1 MYQKFNIPVS
11 YNIKASFNFIL
22 LKLHMK
28 NVFLTGIFLVFAHLY
43 SSQSFDKQ
51 AHRGGKSL
59 YPENT
64 VPAMKNALKMN
75 ITTLEMDLAI
85 TKDKKVILSHDAFLS
100 PELVTKPD
108 GTYIPKD
115 SGFYYKIYDMPY
127 AKIQTFDIGLKKLDN
142 YPDQKKIKA
151 QKPLFSEVI
160 DACEAYSRK
169 LKRPLPFYNIE
180 TKTRPFSD
188 HIFHPEPKEFVD
200 LMMSIILKKGIQDR
214 VIIQSFDPRTL
225 EIIHKEYPKIM
236 TALLVEKVDDK
247 KLAQQQAHF
256 KNIPAEKFRQYP
268 DHLNGVSGDMKF
280 LSFTPT
286 IYSPDHTLVTS
297 ELVQECHALGMKV
310 IPWTV
315 NTKERLKELKD
326 MGVDGV
332 ISDDPRIF

>member
-1 MYQKFNIPVS
+1 
-11 YNIKASFNFIL
+11 
-22 LKLHMK
+22 MK
-28 NVFLTGIFLVFAHLY
+28 NILFTGVFLLAAQFY

-64 VPAMKNALKMN
+64 IPAMKNALQMN
-75 ITTLEMDLAI
+75 VTTLEMDLAI

-115 SGFYYKIYDMPY
+115 SGFYYKIYEMPY
-127 AKIQTFDIGLKKLDN
+127 AKIKTFDVGLKKLDR
-142 YPDQKKIKA
+142 YSDQKKMKA
-151 QKPLFSEVI
+151 QKPLFSDVI
-160 DACEAYSRK
+160 DACEAYARE
-169 LKRPLPFYNIE
+169 LKRPLPYYNIE

-188 HIFHPEPKEFVD
+188 NIFHPEPEEFVD
-200 LMMSIILKKGIQDR
+200 LMMKIIVEKKIQDR

-225 EIIHKEYPKIM
+225 EIIHKEYPEIK
-236 TALLVEKVDDK
+236 TALLVERVDDK

-256 KNIPAEKFRQYP
+256 KNIPPEKFKMYP
-268 DHLNGVSGDMKF
+268 DHLNGVAGDMKF

-286 IYSPDHTLVTS
+286 IYSPENTLVTPQ
-297 ELVQECHALGMKV
+297 LIKECHALGMQV

-326 MGVDGV
+326 MGIDGV
-332 ISDDPRIF
+332 ISDDPRIFE

>member
-1 MYQKFNIPVS
+1 
-11 YNIKASFNFIL
+11 
-22 LKLHMK
+22 MK
-28 NVFLTGIFLVFAHLY
+28 NVLFTGLFLAFAQLY
-43 SSQSFDKQ
+43 TAQSFDKQ

-64 VPAMKNALKMN
+64 IPAMKNALKMN
-75 ITTLEMDLAI
+75 VTTLEMDLAI

-100 PELVTKPD
+100 PELITKPD

-115 SGFYYKIYDMPY
+115 SGFYYKIYEMPY
-127 AKIQTFDIGLKKLDN
+127 AKIKTFDVGLKKLEG
-142 YPDQKKIKA
+142 YPDQKKMKA
-151 QKPLFSEVI
+151 QKPLFSDVI
-160 DACEAYSRK
+160 DASESYARE

-188 HIFHPEPKEFVD
+188 NVFHPEPKEFVD
-200 LMMSIILKKGIQDR
+200 LMMKIIIEKKIQDR

-247 KLAQQQAHF
+247 KLAQQQAYF
-256 KNIPAEKFRQYP
+256 KNIPLEKFKMYP
-268 DHLNGVSGDMKF
+268 DHLNGVTGDMKF

-286 IYSPDHTLVTS
+286 IYSPNHTLVTPQ
-297 ELVQECHALGMKV
+297 LVQECHKLGMKV

-315 NTKERLKELKD
+315 NTKERLQELKE
-326 MGVDGV
+326 MGIGGV
-332 ISDDPRIF
+332 ISDDPRIFE

>member
-1 MYQKFNIPVS
+1 
-11 YNIKASFNFIL
+11 
-22 LKLHMK
+22 MK
-28 NVFLTGIFLVFAHLY
+28 HALFTGIFLVLGQLY
-43 SSQSFDKQ
+43 SSQSFDNQ

-64 VPAMKNALKMN
+64 IPAMKNALKMN
-75 ITTLEMDLAI
+75 VTTLEMDLAI

-127 AKIQTFDIGLKKLDN
+127 SKIKTFDVGLKKLNN
-142 YPDQKKIKA
+142 YPDQKKMKA
-151 QKPLFSEVI
+151 QKPLFSDVI
-160 DACEAYSRK
+160 DACEAYAK
-169 LKRPLPFYNIE
+169 ELKRPLPFYNIE

-188 HIFHPEPKEFVD
+188 NILHPEPKEFVD
-200 LMMSIILKKGIQDR
+200 LMMKIIVEKKIQDR

-225 EIIHKEYPKIM
+225 EILHKEYPQIM

-247 KLAQQQAHF
+247 KLAQQQAYF
-256 KNIPAEKFRQYP
+256 KKIPVEKFKMYP
-268 DHLNGVSGDMKF
+268 NHLNGVAGDMKF

-286 IYSPDHTLVTS
+286 IYSPEHSLVTPQ
-297 ELVQECHALGMKV
+297 LVQECHSLGMKV

-315 NTKERLKELKD
+315 NTKERLKELKET
-326 MGVDGV
+326 GIDGI
-332 ISDDPRIF
+332 ISDDPRIFE

>member
-1 MYQKFNIPVS
+1 
-11 YNIKASFNFIL
+11 
-22 LKLHMK
+22 MK
-28 NVFLTGIFLVFAHLY
+28 NAFFTGIFLVFTQLY
-43 SSQSFDKQ
+43 ASQSFDKQ

-64 VPAMKNALKMN
+64 IPAMKNALKMN

-115 SGFYYKIYDMPY
+115 SGFYYKIYEMPY
-127 AKIQTFDIGLKKLDN
+127 AKIKTFDVGLKKLNN
-142 YPDQKKIKA
+142 YPDQKKMKA

-160 DACEAYSRK
+160 DACEAYARE

-188 HIFHPEPKEFVD
+188 NIFHPKPKEFVD
-200 LMMSIILKKGIQDR
+200 LMMKIIVEKKIQDR

-225 EIIHKEYPKIM
+225 EILHKEYPKIM

-247 KLAQQQAHF
+247 KRTQQQSYF
-256 KNIPAEKFRQYP
+256 KNIPVEKFKMYP
-268 DHLNGVSGDMKF
+268 DHLSGVAGDMKF

-286 IYSPDHTLVTS
+286 IYSPEHNLVTPQ
-297 ELVQECHALGMKV
+297 LVKECHLLGMKV

-315 NTKERLKELKD
+315 NTKERLKELMD
-326 MGVDGV
+326 MGIDGV
-332 ISDDPRIF
+332 ISDDPRIFE

>member
-1 MYQKFNIPVS
+1 
-11 YNIKASFNFIL
+11 
-22 LKLHMK
+22 MK
-28 NVFLTGIFLVFAHLY
+28 NIFLTGLFLVCTQFY
-43 SSQSFDKQ
+43 FSQSFDKQ

-64 VPAMKNALKMN
+64 IPAMENALKMN

-85 TKDKKVILSHDAFLS
+85 TRDKQVILSHDSFLS
-100 PELVTKPD
+100 PELITKQD

-127 AKIQTFDIGLKKLDN
+127 AKIQTFDVGMKKLNN
-142 YPDQKKIKA
+142 YPDQKKMKA
-151 QKPLFSEVI
+151 KKPLFSEVI
-160 DACEAYSRK
+160 EACEAYSRE

-188 HIFHPEPKEFVD
+188 NILHPEPKEFVD
-200 LMMSIILKKGIQDR
+200 LMMKIILAKKIQDR

-225 EIIHKEYPKIM
+225 EIIHKEYPEIM

-247 KLAQQQAHF
+247 KLAQQQAYF
-256 KNIPAEKFRQYP
+256 KNIPTEKFKLYP
-268 DHLNGVSGDMKF
+268 DHLSGVAGDMKF

-286 IYSPDHTLVTS
+286 IYSPDHTLVTPK
-297 ELVQECHALGMKV
+297 LVKECHALGMKV

-315 NTKERLKELKD
+315 NTKERLQELKD
-326 MGVDGV
+326 MRIDGV
-332 ISDDPRIF
+332 ISDDPRIFQ

>member
-1 MYQKFNIPVS
+1 
-11 YNIKASFNFIL
+11 
-22 LKLHMK
+22 MK
-28 NVFLTGIFLVFAHLY
+28 NAFFTAIFMVFTQLFSA
-43 SSQSFDKQ
+43 QSFDRQ

-64 VPAMKNALKMN
+64 IPAMKNALKMN

-85 TKDKKVILSHDAFLS
+85 TKDKKVILSHDSFLS
-100 PELVTKPD
+100 PELVTKSD

-127 AKIQTFDIGLKKLDN
+127 AKIQTFDVGMKKLNN
-142 YPDQKKIKA
+142 YPDQKKIKV
-151 QKPLFSEVI
+151 QKPLFSDVI
-160 DACEAYSRK
+160 DTCELYSRE

-188 HIFHPEPKEFVD
+188 NIFHPEPQEFVD
-200 LMMSIILKKGIQDR
+200 LMMKIILEKGIQDR

-225 EIIHKEYPKIM
+225 EIIHKQYPKIM

-247 KLAQQQAHF
+247 KIAQQRNHF
-256 KNIPAEKFRQYP
+256 ENIPVEKFKLYP
-268 DHLNGVSGDMKF
+268 NHLNGVAGDMKF

-286 IYSPDHTLVTS
+286 IYSPDHTLVTP
-297 ELVQECHALGMKV
+297 ELVKECHALGMKV

-315 NTKERLKELKD
+315 NSKERLQQLKA
-326 MGVDGV
+326 MGIDGV
-332 ISDDPRIF
+332 ISDDPRIFE

>member
-1 MYQKFNIPVS
+1 
-11 YNIKASFNFIL
+11 
-22 LKLHMK
+22 MK
-28 NVFLTGIFLVFAHLY
+28 NVFFTGIFFVVTQLYFA
-43 SSQSFDKQ
+43 QSFDKQ

-64 VPAMKNALKMN
+64 IPAMKNALKMN

-85 TKDKKVILSHDAFLS
+85 TKDKKVILSHDSFLS

-115 SGFYYKIYDMPY
+115 SGFYYKIYEMPY
-127 AKIQTFDIGLKKLDN
+127 SKIQKFDVGLKELSH
-142 YPDQKKIKA
+142 YPDQKKMKV

-160 DACEAYSRK
+160 DACESYSRE

-200 LMMSIILKKGIQDR
+200 LMMKIILDKKIQDR

-247 KLAQQQAHF
+247 KLAQQQTYF
-256 KNIPAEKFRQYP
+256 KNIPVEKFRLYP
-268 DHLNGVSGDMKF
+268 NHLNGVAGDMKF

-286 IYSPDHTLVTS
+286 IYSPEHTLVTPD
-297 ELVQECHALGMKV
+297 LVKECHRLGMKV

-315 NTKERLKELKD
+315 NSKERLQELKEI
-326 MGVDGV
+326 GIDGV
-332 ISDDPRIF
+332 ISDDPRIFE

>member
-1 MYQKFNIPVS
+1 
-11 YNIKASFNFIL
+11 
-22 LKLHMK
+22 MK
-28 NVFLTGIFLVFAHLY
+28 NVFLIGLFLAFAQLY
-43 SSQSFDKQ
+43 FSQSFDKQ

-64 VPAMKNALKMN
+64 IPAMKNALKMN
-75 ITTLEMDLAI
+75 VTTLEMDLAI

-127 AKIQTFDIGLKKLDN
+127 AKIQTFDVGLKKLDN

-169 LKRPLPFYNIE
+169 LKRALPFYNIE

-225 EIIHKEYPKIM
+225 EIIHKEHPKIM

-268 DHLNGVSGDMKF
+268 DHLNGVAGDMKF

-297 ELVQECHALGMKV
+297 ELVQECHSLGMKV

-315 NTKERLKELKD
+315 NTKKRLKELKD
-326 MGVDGV
+326 MGIDGV
-332 ISDDPRIF
+332 ISDDPRIFE

>member
-1 MYQKFNIPVS
+1 
-11 YNIKASFNFIL
+11 
-22 LKLHMK
+22 MK
-28 NVFLTGIFLVFAHLY
+28 NIFFTVFFIVFAPFC
-43 SSQSFDKQ
+43 SAQSFDKQ

-59 YPENT
+59 FPENT
-64 VPAMKNALKMN
+64 IPAMKNALKMN

-127 AKIQTFDIGLKKLDN
+127 ERVQTFDVGLKKLDH
-142 YPDQKKIKA
+142 YPDQQKIRI
-151 QKPLFSEVI
+151 QKPLFSKVI
-160 DACEAYSRK
+160 DACESYSRE

-188 HIFHPEPKEFVD
+188 NIFHPEPKEFVD
-200 LMMSIILKKGIQDR
+200 LMIKIIVEKKIQDR

-247 KLAQQQAHF
+247 KLAQQRKYF
-256 KNIPAEKFRQYP
+256 KNIPEEKFRLYP
-268 DHLNGVSGDMKF
+268 NHLNGVAGDMKF
-280 LSFTPT
+280 LSFTPA
-286 IYSPDHTLVTS
+286 IYSPDHSLVTP

-315 NTKERLKELKD
+315 NTKERLQELQG

-332 ISDDPRIF
+332 ISDDPRIFE

>member
-1 MYQKFNIPVS
+1 
-11 YNIKASFNFIL
+11 
-22 LKLHMK
+22 MK
-28 NVFLTGIFLVFAHLY
+28 NVFLTGAFLVLAQWY
-43 SSQSFDKQ
+43 SSQSFDNQ

-64 VPAMKNALKMN
+64 IPAMKNALKMN
-75 ITTLEMDLAI
+75 VTTLEMDLAV
-85 TKDKKVILSHDAFLS
+85 TKDKKIILSHDAFLS
-100 PELVTKPD
+100 PELITKPD

-127 AKIQTFDIGLKKLDN
+127 AKIQTFDAGLKKLDH
-142 YPDQKKIKA
+142 YPDQNKIKV
-151 QKPLFSEVI
+151 QKPLLEDVI
-160 DACEAYSRK
+160 EACETYSRE

-200 LMMSIILKKGIQDR
+200 LMMKIIVKKGIQDR

-225 EIIHKEYPKIM
+225 EIIHKEYPEIL
-236 TALLVEKVDDK
+236 TALLIEKVDDK
-247 KLAQQQAHF
+247 KIAQQQAHF
-256 KNIPAEKFRQYP
+256 ENIPAVKFREYP
-268 DHLNGVSGDMKF
+268 NHLNGVAGDMKF

-297 ELVQECHALGMKV
+297 KLVQECHALGMKV

-326 MGVDGV
+326 MGIDGV
-332 ISDDPRIF
+332 ISDDPRIFE

>member
-1 MYQKFNIPVS
+1 
-11 YNIKASFNFIL
+11 
-22 LKLHMK
+22 MK
-28 NVFLTGIFLVFAHLY
+28 NALFTGIFLVLGQLY
-43 SSQSFDKQ
+43 SSQSFDNQ

-64 VPAMKNALKMN
+64 IPAMKNALKMN
-75 ITTLEMDLAI
+75 VATLEMDLAI

-115 SGFYYKIYDMPY
+115 SGFYYKIYEMPY
-127 AKIQTFDIGLKKLDN
+127 SKIKTFDVGLKKLNN
-142 YPDQKKIKA
+142 YPDQKKMKA
-151 QKPLFSEVI
+151 QKPLFSDVI
-160 DACEAYSRK
+160 DTCEAYARK

-188 HIFHPEPKEFVD
+188 NIFHPEPKEFVD
-200 LMMSIILKKGIQDR
+200 LMMKIIVEKKIQDR

-225 EIIHKEYPKIM
+225 EILHKEYPKIM

-247 KLAQQQAHF
+247 KLAQQQAYF
-256 KNIPAEKFRQYP
+256 KNIPVEKFKMYP
-268 DHLNGVSGDMKF
+268 NHLNGVAGDMKF

-286 IYSPDHTLVTS
+286 IYSPEHSLVTPQ
-297 ELVQECHALGMKV
+297 LVQECHSLGMKV

-315 NTKERLKELKD
+315 NTKERLKELKE
-326 MGVDGV
+326 MGIDGI
-332 ISDDPRIF
+332 ISDDPRIFE

>member
-1 MYQKFNIPVS
+1 MK
-11 YNIKASFNFIL
+11 
-22 LKLHMK
+22 LKSQGMK
-28 NVFLTGIFLVFAHLY
+28 NVLFTSLLVILSQLYFA
-43 SSQSFDKQ
+43 QSFDKQ

-64 VPAMKNALKMN
+64 IPAMKNALQMN
-75 ITTLEMDLAI
+75 VTTLEMDLAI

-115 SGFYYKIYDMPY
+115 SGFYYKIYEMPY
-127 AKIQTFDIGLKKLDN
+127 AKIQTFDVGLKKLSSS
-142 YPDQKKIKA
+142 PDQKKMKV

-160 DACEAYSRK
+160 DVCESYARE

-188 HIFHPEPKEFVD
+188 HILHPEPEEFVD
-200 LMMSIILKKGIQDR
+200 LMMKIILEKGIQDR

-225 EIIHKEYPKIM
+225 EIIHKEHPKIM

-247 KLAQQQAHF
+247 KMAQQQAHF
-256 KNIPAEKFRQYP
+256 KNIPVEKFRLYP
-268 DHLNGVSGDMKF
+268 NHLSGLAGDMKF
-280 LSFTPT
+280 LSFIPT
-286 IYSPDHTLVTS
+286 IYSPEHNLVTP
-297 ELVQECHALGMKV
+297 ELIQQCHALEMKV

-315 NTKERLKELKD
+315 NTKERLQELKS
-326 MGVDGV
+326 MGIDGI
-332 ISDDPRIF
+332 ISDDPRIFE

>member
-1 MYQKFNIPVS
+1 
-11 YNIKASFNFIL
+11 
-22 LKLHMK
+22 MK
-28 NVFLTGIFLVFAHLY
+28 NVFLTGAFLVLAQWY
-43 SSQSFDKQ
+43 SSQSFDYQ

-64 VPAMKNALKMN
+64 IPAMKNALKMN
-75 ITTLEMDLAI
+75 VTTLEMDLAV
-85 TKDKKVILSHDAFLS
+85 TKDKKIILSHDAFLS
-100 PELVTKPD
+100 PELITKPD

-127 AKIQTFDIGLKKLDN
+127 AKIQTFDAGLKKLDH
-142 YPDQKKIKA
+142 YPDQKKIKV
-151 QKPLFSEVI
+151 QKPLLEDVI
-160 DACEAYSRK
+160 EACERYSRE

-200 LMMSIILKKGIQDR
+200 LMMKIIVKKGIQDR

-225 EIIHKEYPKIM
+225 EIIHKEYPEIL
-236 TALLVEKVDDK
+236 TALLIEKVDDK
-247 KLAQQQAHF
+247 KIAQQQAHF
-256 KNIPAEKFRQYP
+256 ENIPAVKFREYP
-268 DHLNGVSGDMKF
+268 NHLNGVAGDMKF

-297 ELVQECHALGMKV
+297 KLVQECHALGMKV

-326 MGVDGV
+326 MGIDGV
-332 ISDDPRIF
+332 ISDDPRIFE

>member
-1 MYQKFNIPVS
+1 
-11 YNIKASFNFIL
+11 
-22 LKLHMK
+22 MK
-28 NVFLTGIFLVFAHLY
+28 NAFFTGIFLVFTQLY
-43 SSQSFDKQ
+43 VSQSFDKQ

-64 VPAMKNALKMN
+64 IPAMKNALKMN

-115 SGFYYKIYDMPY
+115 SGFYYKIYEMPY
-127 AKIQTFDIGLKKLDN
+127 AKIKTFDVGLKKLNN
-142 YPDQKKIKA
+142 YPDQRKMKA

-160 DACEAYSRK
+160 DACEAYARE

-188 HIFHPEPKEFVD
+188 NIFHPEPKEFVD
-200 LMMSIILKKGIQDR
+200 LMMKIIVEKKIQDR

-225 EIIHKEYPKIM
+225 EILHKEYPKIM

-247 KLAQQQAHF
+247 KRTQQQSYF
-256 KNIPAEKFRQYP
+256 KNIPVEKFKMYP
-268 DHLNGVSGDMKF
+268 DHLNGVAGDMKF
-280 LSFTPT
+280 LSFTPS
-286 IYSPDHTLVTS
+286 IYSPEHNLVTPQ
-297 ELVQECHALGMKV
+297 LVKECHLLGMKV

-315 NTKERLKELKD
+315 NTKERLKELMD
-326 MGVDGV
+326 MGIDGV
-332 ISDDPRIF
+332 ISDDPRIFE

>member
-1 MYQKFNIPVS
+1 
-11 YNIKASFNFIL
+11 
-22 LKLHMK
+22 MK
-28 NVFLTGIFLVFAHLY
+28 NAFFMGIFLVFTQLY

-64 VPAMKNALKMN
+64 IPAMKNALKMN

-115 SGFYYKIYDMPY
+115 SGFYYKIYEMPY
-127 AKIQTFDIGLKKLDN
+127 TKIKTFDVGLKKLSN
-142 YPDQKKIKA
+142 YPDQKKMKA
-151 QKPLFSEVI
+151 QKPLFSDVI
-160 DACEAYSRK
+160 DACEAFARE

-188 HIFHPEPKEFVD
+188 NIFHPEPKEFVD
-200 LMMSIILKKGIQDR
+200 LMMKIIVEKKIQDR

-225 EIIHKEYPKIM
+225 EILHKEYPKIM

-247 KLAQQQAHF
+247 KLAQQQAYF
-256 KNIPAEKFRQYP
+256 KNIPVEKFKMYP
-268 DHLNGVSGDMKF
+268 DHLSGVAGDMKF

-286 IYSPDHTLVTS
+286 IYSPEHNLVTPQ
-297 ELVQECHALGMKV
+297 LVQECHALGMKV

-326 MGVDGV
+326 MGIDGV
-332 ISDDPRIF
+332 ISDDPRIFE

>member
-1 MYQKFNIPVS
+1 MKN
-11 YNIKASFNFIL
+11 IL
-22 LKLHMK
+22 LSA
-28 NVFLTGIFLVFAHLY
+28 IFLITAQLY
-43 SSQSFDKQ
+43 SAQSFDKQ

-64 VPAMKNALKMN
+64 IPAMKNALKMN
-75 ITTLEMDLAI
+75 VTTLEMDLAI

-115 SGFYYKIYDMPY
+115 SGFYYKIYEMPY
-127 AKIQTFDIGLKKLDN
+127 DKIKTFDVGMKKLSN

-151 QKPLFSEVI
+151 QKPLFSDVI
-160 DACEAYSRK
+160 DACEAYARE
-169 LKRPLPFYNIE
+169 LKRPLPLYNIE

-188 HIFHPEPKEFVD
+188 HIFHPEPKEFVE
-200 LMMSIILKKGIQDR
+200 LMMKIIISKGIQDR

-225 EIIHKEYPKIM
+225 EIIHKQYPKIM

-247 KLAQQQAHF
+247 KLAQQQYYF
-256 KNIPAEKFRQYP
+256 RNIPVEKFKSYP
-268 DHLNGVSGDMKF
+268 DHLNGVAGDMKF

-286 IYSPDHTLVTS
+286 IYSPDHTLVTP
-297 ELVQECHALGMKV
+297 ELVKECHALGMKV

-315 NTKERLKELKD
+315 NTKERLQELKE
-326 MGVDGV
+326 MGIDGI
-332 ISDDPRIF
+332 ISDDPRIFE

>member
-1 MYQKFNIPVS
+1 
-11 YNIKASFNFIL
+11 
-22 LKLHMK
+22 MK
-28 NVFLTGIFLVFAHLY
+28 NAFFIAIFMVFTQLLPAQF
-43 SSQSFDKQ
+43 FDKQ

-64 VPAMKNALKMN
+64 IPAMKNALKMN

-85 TKDKKVILSHDAFLS
+85 TKDKKVILSHDSFLS

-127 AKIQTFDIGLKKLDN
+127 AKIQTFDVGMKKLNN
-142 YPDQKKIKA
+142 YPDQKKIKV
-151 QKPLFSEVI
+151 QKPLFSDVI
-160 DACEAYSRK
+160 DACELYSRE
-169 LKRPLPFYNIE
+169 LKRPLSIYNIE

-188 HIFHPEPKEFVD
+188 NIFHPEPQEFVD
-200 LMMSIILKKGIQDR
+200 LMMKIILEKGIQER

-225 EIIHKEYPKIM
+225 EIIHKQYPKIM

-247 KLAQQQAHF
+247 KIAQQRSHF
-256 KNIPAEKFRQYP
+256 ENIPVEKFKLYP
-268 DHLNGVSGDMKF
+268 NHLNGVAGDMKF

-286 IYSPDHTLVTS
+286 IYSPDHTLVTP
-297 ELVQECHALGMKV
+297 ELVKECHALGMKV

-315 NTKERLKELKD
+315 NSKERLQQLKA
-326 MGVDGV
+326 MGIDGI
-332 ISDDPRIF
+332 ISDDPRIFE

>member
-1 MYQKFNIPVS
+1 
-11 YNIKASFNFIL
+11 
-22 LKLHMK
+22 MK
-28 NVFLTGIFLVFAHLY
+28 HTFFTAIFLVFVQLY
-43 SSQSFDKQ
+43 SAQSFDKQ

-64 VPAMKNALKMN
+64 IPAMKNTLKMG

-115 SGFYYKIYDMPY
+115 SGFYYKIYDMSY
-127 AKIQTFDIGLKKLDN
+127 ARIQTFDVGLKKLDN
-142 YPDQKKIKA
+142 YPDQKKMKV

-160 DACEAYSRK
+160 DACETYSRE

-188 HIFHPEPKEFVD
+188 NIFHPEPKEFVD
-200 LMMSIILKKGIQDR
+200 LMMKVILEKKIQDR

-247 KLAQQQAHF
+247 KIAQQQYYF
-256 KNIPAEKFRQYP
+256 KNIPAEKFKLYP
-268 DHLNGVSGDMKF
+268 NHLNGVSGDMKF
-280 LSFTPT
+280 LSFIPT
-286 IYSPDHTLVTS
+286 IYSPDQSLVTP
-297 ELVQECHALGMKV
+297 ELVKECHTMGMKV

-315 NTKERLKELKD
+315 NTKERLKELKG
-326 MGVDGV
+326 MGIDGL
-332 ISDDPRIF
+332 ISDDPRIFE

>member
-1 MYQKFNIPVS
+1 
-11 YNIKASFNFIL
+11 
-22 LKLHMK
+22 MK
-28 NVFLTGIFLVFAHLY
+28 HALFTGIFLVLGQLY
-43 SSQSFDKQ
+43 SSQSFDNQ

-64 VPAMKNALKMN
+64 IPAMKNALKMN
-75 ITTLEMDLAI
+75 VTTLEMDLAI

-127 AKIQTFDIGLKKLDN
+127 SKIKTFDVGLKKLNN
-142 YPDQKKIKA
+142 YPDQKKMKA
-151 QKPLFSEVI
+151 QKPLFSDVI
-160 DACEAYSRK
+160 DACEAYARE

-188 HIFHPEPKEFVD
+188 NIFHPEPKEFVD
-200 LMMSIILKKGIQDR
+200 LMMKIIVEKKIQDR

-225 EIIHKEYPKIM
+225 EILHKEYPKIM

-247 KLAQQQAHF
+247 KLAQQQAYF
-256 KNIPAEKFRQYP
+256 KNIPVEKFKMYP
-268 DHLNGVSGDMKF
+268 NHLNGVAGDMKF

-286 IYSPDHTLVTS
+286 IYSPEHSLVTPQ
-297 ELVQECHALGMKV
+297 LVQECHSLGMKV

-315 NTKERLKELKD
+315 NTKERLKELKE
-326 MGVDGV
+326 MGIDGI
-332 ISDDPRIF
+332 ISDDPRIFE

>member
-1 MYQKFNIPVS
+1 
-11 YNIKASFNFIL
+11 
-22 LKLHMK
+22 MK
-28 NVFLTGIFLVFAHLY
+28 KVFLMGIFLAFAQIY

-64 VPAMKNALKMN
+64 IPAMKNALKMN

-127 AKIQTFDIGLKKLDN
+127 AKIRTFDVGLKKLQN
-142 YPDQKKIKA
+142 YPDQKKMKA
-151 QKPLFSEVI
+151 QKPLFSDVI
-160 DACEAYSRK
+160 DACEAYSRE

-188 HIFHPEPKEFVD
+188 NIFHPEPKEFVD
-200 LMMSIILKKGIQDR
+200 LMMKIIVEKGIHDR

-247 KLAQQQAHF
+247 KRAQQQAYF

-268 DHLNGVSGDMKF
+268 DHLNGVAGDLKF
-280 LSFTPT
+280 ISFVPT
-286 IYSPDHTLVTS
+286 IYSPDHTLVTP
-297 ELVQECHALGMKV
+297 ELVKECHQLGMKV

-326 MGVDGV
+326 MRIDGA
-332 ISDDPRIF
+332 ISDDPRIFE

>member
-1 MYQKFNIPVS
+1 MGLKPQSMK
-11 YNIKASFNFIL
+11 KAFFTS
-22 LKLHMK
+22 
-28 NVFLTGIFLVFAHLY
+28 VFLVFAQLY
-43 SSQSFDKQ
+43 FTQSFDKE

-64 VPAMKNALKMN
+64 IPAMKNALKMN

-100 PELVTKPD
+100 PDLVTKAD
-108 GTYIPKD
+108 GTYIPRD
-115 SGFYYKIYDMPY
+115 SGFYYKIYDMSY
-127 AKIQTFDIGLKKLDN
+127 AKIKTFDVGLKKLDN
-142 YPDQKKIKA
+142 YPDQKKIKV

-160 DACEAYSRK
+160 DACESYSRE

-188 HIFHPEPKEFVD
+188 NIFHPEPKEFVD
-200 LMMSIILKKGIQDR
+200 LMMKIIIEKGVQDR

-225 EIIHKEYPKIM
+225 EIIHKEYPKII

-247 KLAQQQAHF
+247 KLAQQQAYF
-256 KNIPAEKFRQYP
+256 KNIPKEKFMLYP
-268 DHLNGVSGDMKF
+268 NHLKGVAGDMKF

-286 IYSPDHTLVTS
+286 IYSPDHTLVTP

-315 NTKERLKELKD
+315 NTKERLQQLKA
-326 MGVDGV
+326 MGIDGV
-332 ISDDPRIF
+332 ISDDPRIFE

>member
-1 MYQKFNIPVS
+1 
-11 YNIKASFNFIL
+11 
-22 LKLHMK
+22 MK
-28 NVFLTGIFLVFAHLY
+28 NVFLTGILLAFMQLY
-43 SSQSFDKQ
+43 SAQSFDNQ

-75 ITTLEMDLAI
+75 VTTLEMDLAI

-100 PELVTKPD
+100 PELITKQD
-108 GTYIPKD
+108 GTYIPED
-115 SGFYYKIYDMPY
+115 SGFYYKIYEIPY
-127 AKIQTFDIGLKKLDN
+127 AKIQTFDVGLKKLKN
-142 YPDQKKIKA
+142 YPDQKKMKA

-160 DACEAYSRK
+160 DACEAYSRE
-169 LKRPLPFYNIE
+169 LNRPLPFYNIE

-200 LMMSIILKKGIQDR
+200 LMMKIIVEKRIQDR

-247 KLAQQQAHF
+247 KLTQQRFHF
-256 KNIPAEKFRQYP
+256 QNIPVAKFKQYP
-268 DHLNGVSGDMKF
+268 DHLSGVAGDMKF
-280 LSFTPT
+280 LSFIPT
-286 IYSPDHTLVTS
+286 IYSPDHTLVTPQMI
-297 ELVQECHALGMKV
+297 QECHALGMKV

-315 NTKERLKELKD
+315 NTKERLKELKE
-326 MGVDGV
+326 MGIDGV
-332 ISDDPRIF
+332 ISDDPRIFE

>member
-1 MYQKFNIPVS
+1 
-11 YNIKASFNFIL
+11 
-22 LKLHMK
+22 MK
-28 NVFLTGIFLVFAHLY
+28 NAFLTGIFLAFAQLY
-43 SSQSFDKQ
+43 TSQSFDKQ

-64 VPAMKNALKMN
+64 IPAMKNALKMN

-100 PELVTKPD
+100 PELVTKAD

-115 SGFYYKIYDMPY
+115 SGFYYKIYEMPY
-127 AKIQTFDIGLKKLDN
+127 AKIKTFDVGLKKLNN
-142 YPDQKKIKA
+142 YPDQKKMMA
-151 QKPLFSEVI
+151 QKPLLSEVI
-160 DACEAYSRK
+160 DACEAYARE

-188 HIFHPEPKEFVD
+188 NIFHPEPKEFVD
-200 LMMSIILKKGIQDR
+200 LMMKIIVEKKIQDR

-225 EIIHKEYPKIM
+225 EILHKEYPKIM

-247 KLAQQQAHF
+247 KRAQQQAYF
-256 KNIPAEKFRQYP
+256 KNIPVEKFKMYP
-268 DHLNGVSGDMKF
+268 DHLSGVAGDMKF
-280 LSFTPT
+280 LSFTPS
-286 IYSPDHTLVTS
+286 IYSPEHSLVTPQ
-297 ELVQECHALGMKV
+297 LVQECHLLGMKV

-326 MGVDGV
+326 MGIDGV
-332 ISDDPRIF
+332 ISDDPRIFE